1 MAVWGSVAECG
12 GKYLPCAN
20 NRCASKN
27 LPGFS
32 MRSSNLSKPVFTN
45 TESRDAELSHDAAGV
60 ANTAESFERH
70 ASRHDAR
77 SFSASIISP
86 VVPFSETAIGE
97 TDGREPWSTTP
108 YAPGIAGTRMGT
120 KQVVGANEL
129 GCSTGGGRVRSEVHW
144 TRRALFAESD
154 AFFCLDSRNEKNHKA
169 TTHLNHFDAAVG
181 AALEKQNTI
190 QEELTAARAQPLRR
204 CTTS

>member
-108 YAPGIAGTRMGT
+108 YAPGI
-120 KQVVGANEL
+120 VG
-129 GCSTGGGRVRSEVHW
+129 GVSGVRSTGRDVRFLLSQTFFFAS
-144 TRRALFAESD
+144 TRETKKIIKPR
-154 AFFCLDSRNEKNHKA
+154 H
-169 TTHLNHFDAAVG
+169 
-181 AALEKQNTI
+181 I
-190 QEELTAARAQPLRR
+190 
-204 CTTS
+204 